1 MSISGGRSFNNS
13 NAKGNNTLQDLQNQ
27 INENTI
33 QIGENTDKLTAI
45 SYNPSTPYTTTTSVT
60 GSLTINGNDTY
71 SNALN
76 YGGERLYVGSIPYSS
91 DLWIWGNARVVGLL
105 TLHAGFFCGSAT
117 IDSTEIA
124 TLDGIDT
131 SQTLQDQLNSKANKS
146 GTTFTGLVLFNSS
159 FICNSTT
166 TFNAQPL
173 FYDKLQCYF
182 NIKLNSTAGI
192 ELPTYTITQAELS
205 YLHGVTSNIQTQLNS
220 KFNLTGGAIT
230 GPVNFTDVCEFFT
243 STLFDDNVTFSG
255 NLLVASAII
264 SPTELSYL
272 DNVTSNIQTQLN
284 SKFNSSGG
292 AISGN
297 VTFNG
302 TTTFNSSATFNN
314 GISLPDATM
323 TQQLSGAIIQYSL
336 LSSGSNNN
344 FKPSDFFGNITM
356 TGTTSTTNKFT
367 QSTAVAGDV
376 TGNNNLLKYTQIRYN
391 SNTASGTSSPCLTLL
406 DTYNSNSIFF
416 LPNTS
421 GGAYNGIVT
430 VNGRSIIAA
439 GTIDNNNISLTNWG
453 SVTNGVKCTATNST
467 TANVLIQSGSNSI
480 TVSNSS
486 GISINSSTVSFSQP
500 TVLSLLAGS
509 SLTNEIK
516 CYRFNC
522 YYLVEFPDGSVQ
534 NTAYTNSK
542 DTKLTAIGTTS
553 TATLNTTTLTTGTDT
568 NVATALSLSAGTY
581 IITWICG
588 FHVMTGS
595 TTIGNYSAGYT
606 TSSSTYTDIVARG
619 SFIGQTC
626 PLDTYFTLSGSTTV
640 TFASTT
646 SIYLRCT
653 CVFGTASRVEFRS
666 DISQLK
672 AVRIA

>member
-76 YGGERLYVGSIPYSS
+76 YGGERLYVGSIPYGS

-131 SQTLQDQLNSKANKS
+131 SQTLQHQFDSKANKS
-146 GTTFTGLVLFNSS
+146 GTTFTGLVLFNSN
-159 FICNSTT
+159 FICNATT
-166 TFNAQPL
+166 TFNAQPS

-292 AISGN
+292 TISGN

-323 TQQLSGAIIQYSL
+323 TQQLSGAIIQFSL

-391 SNTASGTSSPCLTLL
+391 SNTSSGTSSPCLTLL

-453 SVTNGVKCTATNST
+453 TVTNGVKCTATNST

-480 TVSNSS
+480 TVSNTTGIALSGVSS
-486 GISINSSTVSFSQP
+486 IGFTGGKTIN
-500 TVLSLLAGS
+500 G
-509 SLTNEIK
+509 N
-516 CYRFNC
+516 Y
-522 YYLVEFPDGSVQ
+522 
-534 NTAYTNSK
+534 
-542 DTKLTAIGTTS
+542 GTIS

-595 TTIGNYSAGYT
+595 TTISNYSAGYT

-672 AVRIA
+672 AVKIV